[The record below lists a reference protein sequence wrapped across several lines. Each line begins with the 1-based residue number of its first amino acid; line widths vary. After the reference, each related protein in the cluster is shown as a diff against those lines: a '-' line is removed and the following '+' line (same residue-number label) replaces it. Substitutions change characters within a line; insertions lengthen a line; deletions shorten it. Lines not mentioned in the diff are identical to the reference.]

1 MPMCAALNLK
11 RIVPKSW
18 KKPGISFLMSLM
30 TVLVSS
36 FFLKQNLSGLVMP
49 FFPAQKIVELSEM
62 WKPRVGNK
70 EIGQDCSLES
80 SESEVEMLR
89 QNPALLV
96 PGFGLSP
103 LHPPTAACSS
113 AL

>member
-1 MPMCAALNLK
+1 MFILVASKEGFFCVLNTEQLVKCLCVALNLK

-49 FFPAQKIVELSEM
+49 FFPAQKIVEL
-62 WKPRVGNK
+62 KRDRQTP
-70 EIGQDCSLES
+70 
-80 SESEVEMLR
+80 ML
-89 QNPALLV
+89 AIKK
-96 PGFGLSP
+96 
-103 LHPPTAACSS
+103 
-113 AL
+113 